1 MLKQD
6 FINEIQ
12 KKVGS
17 KNKKEC
23 AEFLDAFQEVVYEA
37 LSRGEDI
44 KLTGFG
50 TFKVR
55 KITAREGVNPQT
67 GEKIKISATVAPAF
81 RPGNAFKSAVKP

>member
-12 KKVGS
+12 KKIGS

-23 AEFLDAFQEVVYEA
+23 AEFLDAFQETVYEA
-37 LSRGEDI
+37 LSRGEEV
-44 KLTGFG
+44 KLAGFG

-55 KITAREGVNPQT
+55 NIAAREGTNPQT
-67 GEKIKISATVAPAF
+67 GEKINIAATVTPAF
-81 RPGNAFKSAVKP
+81 RPGNAFKSAVRG

>member
-12 KKVGS
+12 KKIGS

-23 AEFLDAFQEVVYEA
+23 EDFLGAFQETIYEV
-37 LSRGEDI
+37 LSRGEDVKI
-44 KLTGFG
+44 TGFG

-55 KITAREGVNPQT
+55 KIAARESVNPQT
-67 GEKIKISATVAPAF
+67 GEKIKIAETVTPAF
-81 RPGNAFKSAVKP
+81 KPGAVFKEAVRG